1 MMSIGVAIPLQWD
14 QKNRQDREVAAK
26 LALTERARA
35 QQDEALRNHVAEVR
49 SMLNEWESGLERI
62 ARYEREIVPLAQDRA
77 QAALSAYR
85 GGKGDLN
92 AVLAARK
99 NEIEIRTQALQL
111 AMDTARTWAQLNFL
125 VPAEDHAAHGE
136 PAVTKEA
143 P

>member
-1 MMSIGVAIPLQWD
+1 
-14 QKNRQDREVAAK
+14 
-26 LALTERARA
+26 
-35 QQDEALRNHVAEVR
+35 
-49 SMLNEWESGLERI
+49 MLNEWENGLEGM
-62 ARYEREIVPLAQDRA
+62 ARCGREIGAVAQDRA

-125 VPAEDHAAHGE
+125 VPAEDHSAHGE